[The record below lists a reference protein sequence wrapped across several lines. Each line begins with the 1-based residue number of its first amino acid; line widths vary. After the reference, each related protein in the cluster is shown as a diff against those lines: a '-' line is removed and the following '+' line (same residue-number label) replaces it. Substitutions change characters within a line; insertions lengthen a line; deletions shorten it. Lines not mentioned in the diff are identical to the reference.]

1 MAHQPLAQAL
11 QLADARKL
19 DQTVGV
25 TTGHETTMTVVA
37 GIFLQDGNVL
47 ACRRGPEKSG
57 AGSWEFPGGK
67 VEPGETHEVALARE
81 ISEELSIQVNVLELV
96 DRSRTTL
103 QDVTIDLSCY
113 FVEALGAEPSSS
125 TDHDLMRWVPISQLA
140 ALDWAKP
147 DLPAVGAL
155 IRSAE

>member
-1 MAHQPLAQAL
+1 M
-11 QLADARKL
+11 
-19 DQTVGV
+19 
-25 TTGHETTMTVVA
+25 GHETTITVVA
-37 GIFLQDGNVL
+37 GVFLQDGNVL
-47 ACRRGPEKSG
+47 ACRRGSDKSG

-113 FVEALGAEPSSS
+113 FVEALETEPSSS
-125 TDHDLMRWVPISQLA
+125 TDHDLLRWVPISQLA
-140 ALDWAKP
+140 ALEWAKP
-147 DLPAVGAL
+147 DLPTVGAL
-155 IRSAE
+155 IRSVD